1 MMINPKKE
9 LTEQECPQ
17 CGYLY
22 MDYYEQK
29 NHVRFICPDCGHD
42 ELRRIESGKN
52 SAEKRRFKNRL
63 VDK

>member
-22 MDYYEQK
+22 MDFFEQK
-29 NHVRFICPDCGHD
+29 KQTRFICPDCGYE
-42 ELRRIESGKN
+42 ELKRTENEIS
-52 SAEKRRFKNRL
+52 SAEKRRFKNRFF
-63 VDK
+63 D